1 MINLINIDDSFWRV
15 IKLFEEKYDV
25 KIRTNFDLKDLKITI
40 LIYYEGN
47 VQKAIFMLEEL
58 EYRKIDILIRNFK
71 NTLKEL
77 DNETKL

>member
-1 MINLINIDDSFWRV
+1 MINIDDSFWRV